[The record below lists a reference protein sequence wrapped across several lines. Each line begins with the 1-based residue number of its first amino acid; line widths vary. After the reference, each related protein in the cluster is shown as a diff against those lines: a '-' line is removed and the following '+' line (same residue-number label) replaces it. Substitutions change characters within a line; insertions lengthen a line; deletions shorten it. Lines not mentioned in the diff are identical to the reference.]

1 MRFLLRLLGPRGA
14 TVHRTSRGRH
24 ALRVVLCCAWW
35 CISPAGAPTPQAS
48 AQGAAV
54 DEDFPAVNYRL
65 AMGRGRP
72 GDVVDLVLTLSSQ
85 QPLQA
90 VSVAIAFDPTFLV
103 AESVTRLT
111 AGFQDPGEPPDPGPP
126 PALPAGLLE
135 VVINNPPRE
144 AAAVPGEEAPPA
156 DDLLDALDQAFV
168 YVRLQGADG
177 LPLFADGAVEL
188 ELAVVFTLLE
198 VPDEVELPL
207 AIPIRFEA
215 IGGEVPEALEN
226 AVLDNVVEDADTV
239 DGPEARRPV
248 PQQDLEDGQIIILGL
263 GEIGFFR
270 RADANQDCAVD
281 LSDSL
286 FTFDR
291 LFRSTLPVP
300 CQDAADSND
309 DGFAD
314 VSDGIFTLQWLFQ
327 EGSAPPPPLYYGL
340 DATPDELHCESSYE
354 RSCFRGT

>member
-1 MRFLLRLLGPRGA
+1 
-14 TVHRTSRGRH
+14 
-24 ALRVVLCCAWW
+24 
-35 CISPAGAPTPQAS
+35 
-48 AQGAAV
+48 
-54 DEDFPAVNYRL
+54 
-65 AMGRGRP
+65 
-72 GDVVDLVLTLSSQ
+72 
-85 QPLQA
+85 
-90 VSVAIAFDPTFLV
+90 
-103 AESVTRLT
+103 
-111 AGFQDPGEPPDPGPP
+111 
-126 PALPAGLLE
+126 
-135 VVINNPPRE
+135 VINNPPRE
-144 AAAVPGEEAPPA
+144 AAVPGDEAPPA
-156 DDLLDALDQAFV
+156 DDVLDALEQAFV
-168 YVRLQGADG
+168 YVRLQGTDG
-177 LPLFADGAVEL
+177 LPLFADGGVEL

-198 VPDEVELPL
+198 VPDDVELPL

-226 AVLDNVVEDADTV
+226 AVLDNVVDDADAIDGV
-239 DGPEARRPV
+239 DARRAV

-270 RADANQDCAVD
+270 RADANQDCSVD

-327 EGSAPPPPLYYGL
+327 DGSAPPPPLHYGL
-340 DATPDELHCESSYE
+340 DATPDALHCESSYE
-354 RSCFRGT
+354 RSCFTGT